1 MAEHAAS
8 VAIIMRTRDR
18 PLLLA
23 RAVADVCAQTFADWQ
38 LVLLNDGGDAAVVDE
53 VIRTHEAALA
63 GRVLLIRNDT
73 PRGPHA
79 ALNQGIK
86 SCGSAYIAIHDDDDS
101 WHPEFL
107 QRTVAHLEA
116 TADAAVAVRTELV
129 WEHVE
134 DGVITEQGRE
144 IFPPDIHS
152 FTLFDML
159 LYNRTIP
166 ISVVYRRAVHDE
178 VGYYRED
185 LKAAEDWE
193 FHLRLALTERPLGFI
208 DGEPLAFWRQRR
220 GAQGTMANS
229 VIVRDSEHD
238 LSDLLVREEALRAYA
253 REHGLGEVLYLTR
266 FIRQQTD
273 GVLRALDRQGR
284 QITELNRHVA
294 RLEAAVS
301 DASLLSLVRRR
312 YRRLKTRLRGQTPT
326 GADPAAGS
334 PTAGRR

>member
-1 MAEHAAS
+1 MAT
-8 VAIIMRTRDR
+8 VAVIMRTRDR

-23 RAVADVCAQTFADWQ
+23 RAVADVCAQTFADWH
-38 LVLLNDGGDAAVVDE
+38 LVLVNDGGDAIAVDG
-53 VIRTHEAALA
+53 VIGAHEPALA
-63 GRVLLIRNDT
+63 GRVTVIRNDP

-86 SCGSAYIAIHDDDDS
+86 SCGSAYIAVHDDDDT
-101 WHPEFL
+101 WDPEFL
-107 QRTVAHLEA
+107 RRTVAHLEA

-144 IFPPDIHS
+144 IFPPDVHS

-166 ISVVYRRAVHDE
+166 ISVLYRRAVHDE
-178 VGYYRED
+178 IGYYRED
-185 LKAAEDWE
+185 LTAAEDWE
-193 FHLRLALTERPLGFI
+193 FYLRLALTERSLGFI

-220 GAQGTMANS
+220 GAQGAMANS
-229 VIVRDSEHD
+229 VIVRDADHQVN
-238 LSDLLVREEALRAYA
+238 DLLVRDEALRAYA

-273 GVLRALDRQGR
+273 GVLLALDNQARQLAA
-284 QITELNRHVA
+284 LNRQVA

-301 DASLLSLVRRR
+301 DASLVSLARRR
-312 YRRLKTRLRGQTPT
+312 YRRLKARLSSRTPS
-326 GADPAAGS
+326 G
-334 PTAGRR
+334 